1 MATGSDSL
9 LGSPV
14 LISTAMLPPEE
25 TIFFEDSSFFKHHT
39 LSDLPTTD
47 EIYAAVLPGYA
58 YHVSTFPSLSLAVKR
73 VRVSERHR
81 ASAAEGQT
89 LWALR
94 QFLPEVRVPE
104 VYGWRR
110 EGVELFLFMEMIEAE
125 TLMHRWKELTEQE
138 KTAVCAELGPMVRAL
153 RRLKRP
159 PEEEEFI
166 ERAHK
171 DLGLPHLP
179 YDSPI
184 VFTHGDLNFSNIM
197 ITQRSVKDPPVVV
210 AIVDWEQSGWMPSF
224 WEYSKPR
231 FWMMWQDEGDMMKR
245 LPEITGDVPE
255 EVFMAFA
262 TYLQARGGLC

>member
-1 MATGSDSL
+1 
-9 LGSPV
+9 
-14 LISTAMLPPEE
+14 
-25 TIFFEDSSFFKHHT
+25 
-39 LSDLPTTD
+39 
-47 EIYAAVLPGYA
+47 
-58 YHVSTFPSLSLAVKR
+58 
-73 VRVSERHR
+73 
-81 ASAAEGQT
+81 AEGQT

-110 EGVELFLFMEMIEAE
+110 EGVELFLFMELIEGE

-153 RRLKRP
+153 HRLKRP

-166 ERAHK
+166 AIGRQPSMDSFCFGLRSDAFPNSEAFYECFMRRSSSDRERAHK
-171 DLGLPHLP
+171 ELGLPHLP

-197 ITQRSVKDPPVVV
+197 ITPRSVKDPPSVV

-231 FWMMWQDEGDMMKR
+231 F
-245 LPEITGDVPE
+245 
-255 EVFMAFA
+255 
-262 TYLQARGGLC
+262 